1 MQMETGGRKRRSPLG
16 LEGRALAMA
25 PWSVAQ
31 IAVRMKLCQGW
42 IWRVRQFFKGFGDEG
57 RRISSRLSRV
67 AAGSDRVADR
77 REILGQTP
85 PAAVVRARLPLPP
98 SKEYLRLR
106 FRTIP
111 SWSDG
116 ESRRKG
122 TKVTGDKKDP
132 ILRLNLRVR
141 VFLASS
147 SSNRLQISESQPCRR
162 PIILQTR
169 STSDVF
175 KKRKGISVRKA
186 STAAVNNAI
195 LKISTSI

>member
-1 MQMETGGRKRRSPLG
+1 MTHSVIANNDNNRRNNNNNNDNQNNNNQVSLNEGNLVAMQMETGGRKRRSPLG

-31 IAVRMKLCQGW
+31 IAVRMKLCHSELDLESQSVNQSVSGGL
-42 IWRVRQFFKGFGDEG
+42 FCKGFGDEG

-106 FRTIP
+106 FGIIP

-116 ESRRKG
+116 KSRRKG
-122 TKVTGDKKDP
+122 AKV
-132 ILRLNLRVR
+132 R
-141 VFLASS
+141 
-147 SSNRLQISESQPCRR
+147 
-162 PIILQTR
+162 
-169 STSDVF
+169 
-175 KKRKGISVRKA
+175 
-186 STAAVNNAI
+186 
-195 LKISTSI
+195 